1 LGRSVIKL
9 REVFDSCSNPKVA
22 AAALASIGGDIA
34 AGVRAV
40 AAQNGVPAGVLVA
53 ELVREF
59 REHSCP
65 SVVASAEEAMRRSE
79 LPVLTVLQ
87 QILAH
92 ALVRR
97 ALVDQV
103 ESATMSETRS
113 QKFA

>member
-1 LGRSVIKL
+1 VIQL
-9 REVFDSCSNPKVA
+9 REVFDSCANPKVA
-22 AAALASIGGDIA
+22 AAALVSIGGDVA
-34 AGVRAV
+34 ASVRGV

-79 LPVLTVLQ
+79 LPILAVLQ
-87 QILAH
+87 QIIVH

-103 ESATMSETRS
+103 ELAKMSERS
-113 QKFA
+113 

>member
-1 LGRSVIKL
+1 VIQL
-9 REVFDSCSNPKVA
+9 REVFDSCANPKVA
-22 AAALASIGGDIA
+22 AAALASIGGDVA
-34 AGVRAV
+34 ASVRGV

-59 REHSCP
+59 REHSRP

-79 LPVLTVLQ
+79 LPVLAVLQ
-87 QILAH
+87 QIIVH

-103 ESATMSETRS
+103 KLATMSETRS
-113 QKFA
+113 QTLV